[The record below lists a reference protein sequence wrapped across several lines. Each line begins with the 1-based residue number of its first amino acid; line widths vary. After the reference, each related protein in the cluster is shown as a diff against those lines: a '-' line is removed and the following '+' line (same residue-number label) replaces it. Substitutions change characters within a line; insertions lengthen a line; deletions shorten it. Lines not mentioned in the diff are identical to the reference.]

1 MLDID
6 HFKRINDVHGH
17 DAGDRTLVAV
27 ADQLRSAC
35 RLGDVV
41 ARWGGEEFVM
51 LLPETQGDRAD
62 ALAERLRG
70 VLAETVVAL
79 GDGGATTFTASF
91 GVAVRSGAASLEDV
105 LCASDAALYAAKHA
119 GRDRV
124 VSTTGATSE
133 RRSSLTVSEG

>member
-27 ADQLRSAC
+27 ADQLRSTC
-35 RLGDVV
+35 RQGDLV

-51 LLPETQGDRAD
+51 LLPETQGDQAH
-62 ALAERLRG
+62 ALAERLREAFAG
-70 VLAETVVAL
+70 TAVAL
-79 GDGGATTFTASF
+79 GNGGSTTFTASF
-91 GVAVRSGAASLEDV
+91 GVAVRSDATSLEDV
-105 LCASDAALYAAKHA
+105 LRASDAALYAAKDA

-124 VSTTGATSE
+124 VSTTGAT
-133 RRSSLTVSEG
+133 LT

>member
-6 HFKRINDVHGH
+6 HFKRVNDIHGH

-27 ADQLRSAC
+27 ADTLRSAC

-51 LLPETQGDRAD
+51 LLPETDGDRAH
-62 ALAERLRG
+62 AFAERLREVFAG
-70 VLAETVVAL
+70 TVVEL
-79 GDGGATTFTASF
+79 GNGGSTSFTASF
-91 GVAVRSGAASLEDV
+91 GVAVRSGATSLEDV
-105 LCASDAALYAAKHA
+105 LRASDAALYAAKDA

-124 VSTTGATSE
+124 VSSTVAL
-133 RRSSLTVSEG
+133 SSA